1 MLITYDPATLSV
13 LHAIY
18 YAHFSVIEFQRSQPN
33 TIEYTGADIPVE
45 DILLTK
51 DATGTIIVGR
61 LQQFSSDL
69 VAPIGATV
77 NQSLVFKPIP
87 IGTAISINGAS
98 LGVMDST
105 GELDFT
111 PQNGGQYVITLTLI
125 GYKQKDITFEVVA

>member
-1 MLITYDPATLSV
+1 MFIFYDPATLAVSHT
-13 LHAIY
+13 LTG
-18 YAHFSVIEFQRSQPN
+18 FSQIVTDFNRTMPN
-33 TIEYTGADIPVE
+33 QVETAENIPVDE
-45 DILLTK
+45 IYLTRAA
-51 DATGTIIVGR
+51 DNSIVVSR
-61 LQQFSSDL
+61 LTPFSSDL

-87 IGTAISINGAS
+87 LGTAISINGAS

-111 PQNGGQYVITLTLI
+111 PQNGGQYVITLTLT